1 MKVKFTNPL
10 NDREVLFGAIVEMF
24 NDSSFI
30 VQTDD
35 CSWVINPNSDY
46 NFRFIENEE
55 AERKYAEAL
64 NRKVDELEQ
73 LDKQARRS
81 K

>member
-46 NFRFIENEE
+46 NFGFIPTEE
-55 AERKYAEAL
+55 SDIKFQEAL
-64 NRKVDELEQ
+64 NRRVEEMEQ